1 METQENTNISS
12 TPGRPS
18 EEIRSSRSGRAWGGL
33 IIVAV
38 GAVLLAKQAGA
49 DLPAWL
55 ISWPMIPIA
64 AGLYVGAR
72 HKFRHWGWLI
82 PVTVGVVFMI
92 DKFVAGIA
100 ISRFIWP
107 AIIIIVGL
115 VMIFRPRRNRERA
128 WRRWHERQH
137 ERSERFEFS
146 LEMEVG
152 RSEEN
157 YLDNVNIFGGSK
169 KVIISKDFRGGEVV
183 NIFGGTEI
191 NLTQADVNGK
201 AELEIVQVFG
211 GTKLIVPANW
221 TVATEDMV
229 CIFGGLDDKR
239 NPATLSGEGGKTL
252 VLKGTC
258 IFGGIDI
265 RSF

>member
-1 METQENTNISS
+1 METQENTNTPS
-12 TPGRPS
+12 TPDRPS
-18 EEIRSSRSGRAWGGL
+18 EEIHSSRSGRVWGGM
-33 IIVAV
+33 IIVV
-38 GAVLLAKQAGA
+38 IGVVLLARQAGA
-49 DLPAWL
+49 DLPEWL

-64 AGLYVGAR
+64 VGLYVGAR
-72 HKFRHWGWLI
+72 HRFRHWGWLI

-92 DKFVAGIA
+92 DKFMVGIA
-100 ISRFIWP
+100 LSQFIWP
-107 AIIIIVGL
+107 AVIVIVGL
-115 VMIFRPRRNRERA
+115 VMIFRPRRSRERA
-128 WRRWHERQH
+128 WRRWHERH
-137 ERSERFEFS
+137 ERFERFENS
-146 LEMEVG
+146 RGLPTE
-152 RSEEN
+152 RTSEN
-157 YLDNVNIFGGSK
+157 FLDAVNIFGGSK
-169 KVIISKDFRGGEVV
+169 KVVISKDFRGGDVV
-183 NIFGGTEI
+183 NIFGGTEV

-201 AELEIVQVFG
+201 AELELVQVFG